1 WTYCALRPEGRARSC
16 KRSEAL
22 GCALEGSPDSYCA
35 ESKECAGSSAERL
48 PKTTTAPS
56 NEGCFVSSDQ
66 PRRLGQAASTVRATV
81 EALNTTIGRPV
92 SAIDICEALTNK
104 ERQTLAPRR
113 SALRKRVARVL
124 DELARRHILGKVKD
138 GRTPVFFVPGILP
151 EEACKQAAKP
161 SRRRRVLSLVYTTVI
176 ELQRAVRVADVV
188 EVADASGVTEEIP
201 AHMIKRDLA
210 NLVRTGELRIIDT
223 VRGDG
228 GGSNLYLPSDL
239 DPAAYAVDDPLTW
252 LEELHTAFQFEWAE
266 RVLAAELSD
275 QRVVP
280 PS

>member
-1 WTYCALRPEGRARSC
+1 
-16 KRSEAL
+16 
-22 GCALEGSPDSYCA
+22 
-35 ESKECAGSSAERL
+35 
-48 PKTTTAPS
+48 
-56 NEGCFVSSDQ
+56 
-66 PRRLGQAASTVRATV
+66 
-81 EALNTTIGRPV
+81 
-92 SAIDICEALTNK
+92 
-104 ERQTLAPRR
+104 
-113 SALRKRVARVL
+113 
-124 DELARRHILGKVKD
+124 
-138 GRTPVFFVPGILP
+138 
-151 EEACKQAAKP
+151 
-161 SRRRRVLSLVYTTVI
+161 
-176 ELQRAVRVADVV
+176 
-188 EVADASGVTEEIP
+188 ASGVTEEIP

-280 PS
+280 PSTSDVRARFRAMYPGHEKLADPQLLGKGMRQLAGAS

>member
-1 WTYCALRPEGRARSC
+1 QAGAEPTDSRACARMVLLPVVQVERNGAARSEDQPPLGSGERQEPRSSPAAEVHSSGHGRHTWTYCALRPEGRARSC

-161 SRRRRVLSLVYTTVI
+161 SRRRRVLSL
-176 ELQRAVRVADVV
+176 
-188 EVADASGVTEEIP
+188 
-201 AHMIKRDLA
+201 
-210 NLVRTGELRIIDT
+210 
-223 VRGDG
+223 
-228 GGSNLYLPSDL
+228 
-239 DPAAYAVDDPLTW
+239 
-252 LEELHTAFQFEWAE
+252 
-266 RVLAAELSD
+266 
-275 QRVVP
+275 
-280 PS
+280 